1 MRSRTRTQEQE
12 EQPVPT
18 GVVTGIAAAGRRA
31 GRFEVAVDGKAAA
44 MVSVDIVERLGLRVG
59 LVLDERAG
67 RALRDAAGMLA
78 TYDRAIGLL
87 AVQGRSARD
96 LERKL
101 KQRGEPAPNIA
112 AAMER
117 LTEAGL
123 IDDAT
128 YARQL
133 ARSRVSG
140 RGDSRRRV
148 SQVLAQKGVAR
159 DVVQDAVAEVFE
171 DEAVDEEALAESAGR
186 KKLRSLGGLDAPTK
200 RRRLYGYLARRGHDA
215 DVIRRVMARVLES
228 GADDESIVDQ
238 DEQDG
243 EDAGDR

>member
-1 MRSRTRTQEQE
+1 MRSTTRTQEQE
-12 EQPVPT
+12 EQPVPI
-18 GVVTGIAAAGRRA
+18 GAITGIAAAGRRA

-44 MVSVDIVERLGLRVG
+44 VVSIDIVDRLGLRIG

-87 AVQGRSARD
+87 AVQGRSARE

-101 KQRGEPAPNIA
+101 KQRGEPPANIA
-112 AAMER
+112 AAVER

-123 IDDAT
+123 LDDAT

-133 ARSRVSG
+133 ARSRVSSG

-159 DVVQDAVAEVFE
+159 EVVQDAVSEVFE
-171 DEAVDEEALAESAGR
+171 DEAVDEEALAEAAGR
-186 KKLRSLGGLDAPTK
+186 KKLRSLGGLDAPTR

-215 DVIRRVMARVLES
+215 DVIRRVMVRVLEG
-228 GADDESIVDQ
+228 GAEDEPF
-238 DEQDG
+238 DEAAG
-243 EDAGDR
+243 EDGAVE

>member
-1 MRSRTRTQEQE
+1 MWSRTRTQEQE
-12 EQPVPT
+12 EQPIPT
-18 GVVTGIAAAGRRA
+18 GAITGIAAAGRRA
-31 GRFEVAVDGKAAA
+31 GRFEVAVDGKTVAL
-44 MVSVDIVERLGLRVG
+44 VSVDIVERLGLRIG

-101 KQRGEPAPNIA
+101 KQRGEPAANISA
-112 AAMER
+112 AIER

-128 YARQL
+128 YARQV
-133 ARSRVSG
+133 ARSRVSSG

-159 DVVQDAVAEVFE
+159 EVVQEAVSEVFD
-171 DEAVDEEALAESAGR
+171 DEAVDEEALAESAAR
-186 KKLRSLGGLDAPTK
+186 KKLRSLGGLDVPTR

-228 GADDESIVDQ
+228 GAADEEL
-238 DEQDG
+238 DEQEG
-243 EDAGDR
+243 EDGGED

>member
-18 GVVTGIAAAGRRA
+18 GVITGIAAAGRRA
-31 GRFEVAVDGKAAA
+31 GRFEIAIAAL
-44 MVSVDIVERLGLRVG
+44 VSVDIIDRLGLRIG

-67 RALRDAAGMLA
+67 RALRDAADMLA

-96 LERKL
+96 LERTL
-101 KQRGEPAPNIA
+101 RQRGESAANITA
-112 AAMER
+112 AIDR

-133 ARSRVSG
+133 VRSRVGSG

-171 DEAVDEEALAESAGR
+171 DEAVDEEALAEAAGR
-186 KKLRSLGGLDAPTK
+186 KKLRSLGGLDAATR
-200 RRRLYGYLARRGHDA
+200 RRRLYGYLARRGHDGE
-215 DVIRRVMARVLES
+215 VIRRVMARVLE
-228 GADDESIVDQ
+228 GADGDEPIDALEGE
-238 DEQDG
+238 DDG
-243 EDAGDR
+243 ED

>member
-1 MRSRTRTQEQE
+1 MRSRTHTQEQQE
-12 EQPVPT
+12 EQPVPI
-18 GVVTGIAAAGRRA
+18 GVITGIAAAGRRA
-31 GRFEVAVDGKAAA
+31 GRFEIAVDGKTVAL
-44 MVSVDIVERLGLRVG
+44 VSVDIVDRLGLRIG

-67 RALRDAAGMLA
+67 RALVDAAGMLA
-78 TYDRAIGLL
+78 TYDRAVGLL

-96 LERKL
+96 LERTL
-101 KQRGEPAPNIA
+101 KQRGEPVPNIA
-112 AAMER
+112 AAIER

-123 IDDAT
+123 IDDAS

-148 SQVLAQKGVAR
+148 AQVLAQKGVAR
-159 DVVQDAVAEVFE
+159 EVVQEAVTEVFE
-171 DEAVDEEALAESAGR
+171 DEAVDEEGLAESAGR

-215 DVIRRVMARVLES
+215 DVIRRVMARVLET
-228 GADDESIVDQ
+228 GADGDSIDELEGDDG
-238 DEQDG
+238 DE
-243 EDAGDR
+243 

>member
-1 MRSRTRTQEQE
+1 MRSRTRTQERE
-12 EQPVPT
+12 ERPVPT
-18 GVVTGIAAAGRRA
+18 GVITGIAAAGRRA
-31 GRFEVAVDGKAAA
+31 GRFEIAVDGKTAAL
-44 MVSVDIVERLGLRVG
+44 VSVDIVERLGLRIG

-67 RALRDAAGMLA
+67 RALRDAADMLA

-96 LERKL
+96 LERNL
-101 KQRGEPAPNIA
+101 KQRGEPAANVSA
-112 AAMER
+112 AIDR

-186 KKLRSLGGLDAPTK
+186 KKLRSLGGLDPATR

-215 DVIRRVMARVLES
+215 DVIRQVMARVLE
-228 GADDESIVDQ
+228 GGDGDEPLDAL
-238 DEQDG
+238 EG
-243 EDAGDR
+243 EDDAVE

>member
-1 MRSRTRTQEQE
+1 MRSRTRAQEQE

-18 GVVTGIAAAGRRA
+18 GVITGIAAAGRRA
-31 GRFEVAVDGKAAA
+31 GRFEIAVDGKTAAL
-44 MVSVDIVERLGLRVG
+44 VSVDIIDRLGLRIG

-67 RALRDAAGMLA
+67 RALRDAADMLA

-96 LERKL
+96 LERTL
-101 KQRGEPAPNIA
+101 RQRGESAANITA
-112 AAMER
+112 AIDR

-133 ARSRVSG
+133 VRSRVGSG

-171 DEAVDEEALAESAGR
+171 DEAVDEEALAEAAGR
-186 KKLRSLGGLDAPTK
+186 KKLRSLGGLDAATR
-200 RRRLYGYLARRGHDA
+200 RRRLYGYLARRGHDGE
-215 DVIRRVMARVLES
+215 VIRRVMARVLE
-228 GADDESIVDQ
+228 GADGDEPIDALEGE
-238 DEQDG
+238 DDG
-243 EDAGDR
+243 ED